1 MGARTRGWHDATRSI
16 RTFEV
21 ASHEGAASPVGSRMS
36 FQEPSEAMSLAKSI
50 IITQREA
57 IMWVVGS

>member
-1 MGARTRGWHDATRSI
+1 MGARVRGWHDAPRSK

-21 ASHEGAASPVGSRMS
+21 ASHEGAASPVGRMS
-36 FQEPSEAMSLAKSI
+36 FQEPSETMSLAKSI

-57 IMWVVGS
+57 RVWVVGS